1 MRRTGLLSVVFGLL
15 VTALLLAGCTLRA
28 APDVTP
34 TPSEGQI
41 QAEGMDAVE
50 ATAYYE
56 ATLTATAPTPVPTEV
71 PTQAPLQPTVEPTA
85 VPTEAPTE
93 APTTQ
98 PTVALPAPTP
108 SGGVVSGEQT
118 YTVQRG
124 DTLYSI
130 ARRYGTNVA
139 ALAAL
144 NGIVNP
150 HHIRVGQVLR
160 ISGSP
165 PAPSP
170 GPQGVIAHVVQPG
183 ENLFRI
189 ALRYN
194 LNYVYLASYNSIAN
208 PNAIYVGQVIRIP
221 VQ

>member
-56 ATLTATAPTPVPTEV
+56 ATLTATAPTPAPTEV

-85 VPTEAPTE
+85 VLTEAPTE

-98 PTVALPAPTP
+98 PTVAPPAPTP

-139 ALAAL
+139 ALAA
-144 NGIVNP
+144 
-150 HHIRVGQVLR
+150 
-160 ISGSP
+160 
-165 PAPSP
+165 
-170 GPQGVIAHVVQPG
+170 VQPG